1 VIRLTGLA
9 LAALVLLASPL
20 AAQDESAA
28 ADSIVVSAQRSGA
41 PMWIIDGP
49 RGTLVL
55 VGEITAIPETTL
67 WYPDRL
73 EEATREADRV
83 ILGIRSRV
91 SPGDVLRLIFG
102 GSRIT
107 RLPDGTVAA
116 DYLDAGQMARLTA
129 LERLYDEDYS
139 RRSLLMTS
147 FDLFT
152 RRLRFNRDTGPD
164 ASDVVRRAANR
175 ADVPAEPVGT
185 VRGEDVLD
193 KLAEADPRSHIPCLD
208 AAMTAA
214 EAGRG
219 IVAQRADAWRTFDVP
234 AVMANPLEM
243 ALGQCW
249 PWADT
254 EMGGELRGQW
264 TEALARAS
272 ETEGVTLAVV
282 PLRVL
287 AEEDGVLDRLQGR
300 GLVISGPDWR

>member
-1 VIRLTGLA
+1 MGT
-9 LAALVLLASPL
+9 PL
-20 AAQDESAA
+20 AAQDESAETDA
-28 ADSIVVSAQRSGA
+28 IVVSAQRSGA
-41 PMWIIDGP
+41 PMWIVDGP

-55 VGEITAIPETTL
+55 VGEITAIPKSTP

-73 EEATREADRV
+73 EEATREAERV
-83 ILGIRSRV
+83 ILGTRSRV

-107 RLPDGTVAA
+107 RLPDRTVAA

-129 LERLYDEDYS
+129 LEQLYDEDYS

-164 ASDVVRRAANR
+164 ASDVVRRAASR
-175 ADVPAEPVGT
+175 ARVPAEPVGT

-193 KLAEADPRSHIPCLD
+193 NLAEADPRSHIPCLE

-214 EAGRG
+214 EAGRD
-219 IVAQRADAWRTFDVP
+219 IVEQRADAWRAFDVP
-234 AVMANPLEM
+234 AVMANPLEL
-243 ALGQCW
+243 ALGKCW
-249 PWADT
+249 PWADSDL
-254 EMGGELRGQW
+254 GGELRGQW
-264 TEALARAS
+264 TEALASAS
-272 ETEGVTLAVV
+272 EAEGVTLAVV

-287 AEEDGVLDRLQGR
+287 AEEDGVLDQLQSR
-300 GLVISGPDWR
+300 GLDISGPDWR